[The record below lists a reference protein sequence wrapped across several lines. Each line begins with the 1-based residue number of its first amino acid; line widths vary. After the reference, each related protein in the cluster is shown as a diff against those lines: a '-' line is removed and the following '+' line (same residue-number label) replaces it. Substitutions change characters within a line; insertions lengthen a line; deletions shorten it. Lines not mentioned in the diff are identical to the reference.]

1 MNHRPTTFPLVVLIP
16 FFLLGGCVSGGYQ
29 GERDSAMGWW
39 AMTTPG
45 VLGSILGERDAAM
58 ATSSYEELE
67 KIGEREIEGL
77 KDVPSPKLM
86 PLCVSYSKLKRYNK
100 LFPCLDR
107 IEDNIRK
114 GDNRSMDFDEFAER
128 NPVMAGMTW
137 MGFGIGSGRKGFEG
151 DISTFPFL
159 VRAEAYIDLAR
170 YPEAVEQAKK
180 AEAHIS
186 PQWKQERWGRI
197 MSTSLMGLAYALDGE
212 RENALK
218 AATELEKI
226 STDYPYTLLGGDKAT
241 GLTKIHLALKDYS
254 KALEAIEQ
262 GKDTLFG
269 SLAKGVSGMI
279 VIGETKGKGM
289 WVWQELPREF
299 IYNKGLFEVGRINE
313 AKVGY
318 DKLLQIPQTRENG
331 DLYWVILFDRGRIA
345 EQEGDLKGAV
355 GYYRQAVDV
364 IEQQRSTI
372 NTEASKI
379 GFVGD
384 KQAVYARLIATL
396 VEQGQ
401 AGEAFDYVERSK
413 SRALVDMLAS
423 KKDFAAPVSDPEKVK
438 LVLAQLDAADLGTRV
453 QDASTKSNAQPT
465 GTRNLL
471 VARDALQSAAP
482 ELSSLV
488 TVTSVPSAK
497 LGSLVGADETL
508 IEYYYNG
515 DNLIAFVLSRAGLSV
530 TKLDGAGLDSQV
542 QALRTAIE
550 QPGTKAW
557 QTLSRALYGKL
568 WKPLETSITT
578 KNVIIVAHGSL
589 HYLPFNVLQAE
600 DGGLLIDRVGLR
612 FLPSASVLKFLHPL
626 PAKND
631 SQLLVLGNPD
641 LGDAKLDLKFAES
654 EARLIAGMSKTS
666 RLLVRLDASEA
677 NLKKTAGIFS
687 RLHFATH
694 GKFQAD
700 DPLSSGLY
708 LAKDAKNDGV
718 LTVGELYSMNLDADL
733 VTLSACETGLGKVAN
748 GDDVVG
754 LTRGFLYAGS
764 RSIVASLWSVDDQST
779 ATLMK
784 AFYENLSN
792 QNKQEA
798 LRLAQLKTR
807 KTFPHPFY
815 WAAFQLTG
823 RAD

>member
-1 MNHRPTTFPLVVLIP
+1 MKKFIECYAVLI
-16 FFLLGGCVSGGYQ
+16 LLVSISGCGSVLFHEQ
-29 GERDSAMGWW
+29 DRLAMG
-39 AMTTPG
+39 G
-45 VLGSILGERDAAM
+45 QYS
-58 ATSSYEELE
+58 ELE
-67 KIGEREIEGL
+67 RSSEDD
-77 KDVPSPKLM
+77 KDISSAKSAILVDA
-86 PLCVSYSKLKRYNK
+86 CISYSKLKKYNK
-100 LFPCLDR
+100 LFACLDQL
-107 IEDNIRK
+107 ESNIK
-114 GDNRSMDFDEFAER
+114 QGDKVVVHHGTFSWNYPE
-128 NPVMAGMTW
+128 N
-137 MGFGIGSGRKGFEG
+137 
-151 DISTFPFL
+151 ISVIPAL
-159 VRAEAYIDLAR
+159 LKADAYIAFGDYEKSVSLAKTAYESLPTIEWTSKDR
-170 YPEAVEQAKK
+170 TNSWVRRFK
-180 AEAHIS
+180 IRS
-186 PQWKQERWGRI
+186 WG
-197 MSTSLMGLAYALDGE
+197 MLALAYALKGDNKQASQFVTQLENE
-212 RENALK
+212 R
-218 AATELEKI
+218 ATSSEFWLTPGGIQSAISKEKRFELARAYMAMGQYDRI
-226 STDYPYTLLGGDKAT
+226 
-241 GLTKIHLALKDYS
+241 LTYKGNFWDAFASVSEGMFGTMFAFVDLPQEFMTK
-254 KALEAIEQ
+254 KALYETGHIKEAKE
-262 GKDTLFG
+262 GYDRLLSKP
-269 SLAKGVSGMI
+269 
-279 VIGETKGKGM
+279 ETKSNG
-289 WVWQELPREF
+289 E
-299 IYNKGLFEVGRINE
+299 IYW
-313 AKVGY
+313 A
-318 DKLLQIPQTRENG
+318 
-331 DLYWVILFDRGRIA
+331 ILFDRGRIS
-345 EQEGDLKGAV
+345 QTEGNIK
-355 GYYRQAVDV
+355 QAIDFYKQSIDV
-364 IEQQRSTI
+364 IESQRSTI

-384 KQAVYARLIATL
+384 KQAVYGRLIALL

-423 KKDFAAPVSDPEKVK
+423 KKDFAAPVGDPEKVK
-438 LVLAQLDAADLGTRV
+438 LVLTQLDAADLGTRV
-453 QDASTKSNAQPT
+453 QDVGTKSDTQPT
-465 GTRNLL
+465 GTRNLQ
-471 VARDALQSAAP
+471 VAREALQSAAP

-497 LGSLVGADETL
+497 LSSLIGADETL

-515 DNLIAFVLSRAGLSV
+515 DNLIAFVLSSTGLSV
-530 TKLDGAGLDSQV
+530 TKLNGSGLDSQV

-550 QPGTKAW
+550 QPGIEAW
-557 QTLSRALYGKL
+557 QTLSRALYEKL
-568 WKPLETSITT
+568 WKPLETSIPT

-589 HYLPFNVLQAE
+589 HYLPFSVLQAE
-600 DGGLLIDRVGLR
+600 DGGLLIDRASLR

-626 PAKND
+626 PAKKD

-666 RLLVRLDASEA
+666 RLLVRLDASET

-708 LAKDAKNDGV
+708 LAKDAKNDGI

-764 RSIVASLWSVDDQST
+764 RSIVASLWSVDDQAT

>member
-1 MNHRPTTFPLVVLIP
+1 MEKYSSYWLYILTFLFVAMLFPICASAINDPVDDVDRAFASGRFGEMATLLEPMIGELQNGKSEQLVRLCFAYSKIKSYKK
-16 FFLLGGCVSGGYQ
+16 LDACLDEWAKKIRTGDQSGGKY
-29 GERDSAMGWW
+29 GSWW
-39 AMTTPG
+39 AKPTWFVTSRMPSGLMFGTKDWDITPYPHIMRAEAAIDQG
-45 VLGSILGERDAAM
+45 DYHRAITEAELARSKLTSNQTQGNYFQIDVLGLLAM
-58 ATSSYEELE
+58 AHALSGQNEKAMKFIDELSKMDVASFATSSA
-67 KIGEREIEGL
+67 EIYLRTTLARSFFAVKSFKKALDVISQDKTSGLRAMASFFTNL
-77 KDVPSPKLM
+77 KDEESLWRWEEVPRDYMRFKCEM
-86 PLCVSYSKLKRYNK
+86 EIGRTQDAKAG
-100 LFPCLDR
+100 FDR
-107 IEDNIRK
+107 LLANPQI
-114 GDNRSMDFDEFAER
+114 GDHS
-128 NPVMAGMTW
+128 GLYW
-137 MGFGIGSGRKGFEG
+137 M
-151 DISTFPFL
+151 L
-159 VRAEAYIDLAR
+159 
-170 YPEAVEQAKK
+170 
-180 AEAHIS
+180 
-186 PQWKQERWGRI
+186 
-197 MSTSLMGLAYALDGE
+197 
-212 RENALK
+212 
-218 AATELEKI
+218 
-226 STDYPYTLLGGDKAT
+226 
-241 GLTKIHLALKDYS
+241 
-254 KALEAIEQ
+254 
-262 GKDTLFG
+262 
-269 SLAKGVSGMI
+269 
-279 VIGETKGKGM
+279 
-289 WVWQELPREF
+289 
-299 IYNKGLFEVGRINE
+299 LFE
-313 AKVGY
+313 
-318 DKLLQIPQTRENG
+318 
-331 DLYWVILFDRGRIA
+331 RGRIA
-345 EQEGDLKGAV
+345 EFEGDAGAAIR
-355 GYYRQAVDV
+355 YFKSAVEA
-364 IEQQRSTI
+364 IEQLRSTI

-423 KKDFAAPVSDPEKVK
+423 KKDFAAPESDPEKVK
-438 LVLAQLDAADLGTRV
+438 LVLAQLDAADLGARI
-453 QDASTKSNAQPT
+453 QDASTKPDARPT
-465 GTRNLL
+465 GSRNLQ

-488 TVTSVPSAK
+488 TVTSVPSTK
-497 LGSLVGADETL
+497 LSSLLGTDETL

-515 DNLIAFVLSRAGLSV
+515 DNLIAFVLSSTGLSV
-530 TKLDGAGLDSQV
+530 IKLNGSGLDSQV

-550 QPGTKAW
+550 QPGTEAW
-557 QTLSRALYGKL
+557 HTLSRALYEKL
-568 WKPLETSITT
+568 WKPLETSIQT

-589 HYLPFNVLQAE
+589 HYLPFSVLQAG
-600 DGGLLIDRVGLR
+600 DGGLLIDRVSLR

-626 PAKND
+626 PAKKD

-700 DPLSSGLY
+700 DPLRSGLY

-764 RSIVASLWSVDDQST
+764 RSIVASLWSVDDQAT

-792 QNKQEA
+792 QNKREA